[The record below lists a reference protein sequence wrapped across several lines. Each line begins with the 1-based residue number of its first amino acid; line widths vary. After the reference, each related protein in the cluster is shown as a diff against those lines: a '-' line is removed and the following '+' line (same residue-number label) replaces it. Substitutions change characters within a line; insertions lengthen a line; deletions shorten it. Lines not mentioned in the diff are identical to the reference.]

1 MKKIFIVAVI
11 ALMSLTFACNRK
23 TVFELTSDSVINV
36 PYVGGNYTITYNLE
50 SKVDDVVNAITDD
63 KNMITSIDTQTDGF
77 VYITVSENLA
87 TETRETSIMLSYGNL
102 CFNVDV
108 EQEANPG
115 EPETPVDP
123 DPEEPDPEDP
133 EDPVDPDPEEPD
145 PEDPED
151 PVDPDPEEPDPE
163 DPEDPVDPD
172 PEEPDPEDPEDPT
185 INIEADILMGNYYG
199 DDLIGGLG
207 HYWIILSDGGIVNGN
222 LVPNSEFFRLD
233 LLGPMATDESDIKI
247 PDGYYTFD
255 ANNSFTEY
263 TILNLGSSDY
273 CYVDN
278 NNEAWSTTLTS
289 ATLIVDGNIITLN
302 ATVNGQDYI
311 VIYNDEYQLSYN
323 PVSDIIS
330 TLESDY
336 EINLNNATGTLY
348 CYGDYWE
355 CGYCNWGIEF
365 NYGIENGDFLVLDFL
380 TDSKT
385 DGSSGF
391 EGTFVSSG
399 FMEDDPTQPDWNA
412 YTFIPGFRLD
422 GSYMMGSIMQS
433 YSNGVGVNE
442 APLFGGEFTIT
453 NNNDGTYTIIINAT
467 DDANPAHAITLNWT
481 GELNRVQ
488 KKGLKNKIAI
498 NK

>member
-115 EPETPVDP
+115 EPET
-123 DPEEPDPEDP
+123 
-133 EDPVDPDPEEPD
+133 
-145 PEDPED
+145 
-151 PVDPDPEEPDPE
+151 
-163 DPEDPVDPD
+163 PVDPD

>member
-115 EPETPVDP
+115 EPET
-123 DPEEPDPEDP
+123 
-133 EDPVDPDPEEPD
+133 
-145 PEDPED
+145 
-151 PVDPDPEEPDPE
+151 
-163 DPEDPVDPD
+163 PVDPD

-385 DGSSGF
+385 YGSSGF

>member
-145 PEDPED
+145 PEDP
-151 PVDPDPEEPDPE
+151 
-163 DPEDPVDPD
+163 
-172 PEEPDPEDPEDPT
+172 T

-233 LLGPMATDESDIKI
+233 LLGPMATD
-247 PDGYYTFD
+247 GYSLLSSKFSL
-255 ANNSFTEY
+255 ASVQ
-263 TILNLGSSDY
+263 TIS
-273 CYVDN
+273 
-278 NNEAWSTTLTS
+278 
-289 ATLIVDGNIITLN
+289 
-302 ATVNGQDYI
+302 
-311 VIYNDEYQLSYN
+311 
-323 PVSDIIS
+323 IS
-330 TLESDY
+330 GWAERS
-336 EINLNNATGTLY
+336 
-348 CYGDYWE
+348 C
-355 CGYCNWGIEF
+355 
-365 NYGIENGDFLVLDFL
+365 
-380 TDSKT
+380 
-385 DGSSGF
+385 
-391 EGTFVSSG
+391 
-399 FMEDDPTQPDWNA
+399 M
-412 YTFIPGFRLD
+412 R
-422 GSYMMGSIMQS
+422 
-433 YSNGVGVNE
+433 
-442 APLFGGEFTIT
+442 
-453 NNNDGTYTIIINAT
+453 
-467 DDANPAHAITLNWT
+467 
-481 GELNRVQ
+481 
-488 KKGLKNKIAI
+488 
-498 NK
+498 

>member
-115 EPETPVDP
+115 EPET
-123 DPEEPDPEDP
+123 
-133 EDPVDPDPEEPD
+133 
-145 PEDPED
+145 
-151 PVDPDPEEPDPE
+151 
-163 DPEDPVDPD
+163 PVDPD

-336 EINLNNATGTLY
+336 EINLDNCSGTVKSF
-348 CYGDYWE
+348 GDYWG
-355 CGYCNWGIEF
+355 CGYCNWQIEF
-365 NYGIENGDFLVLDFL
+365 LCNDGLTEGTYLVLDFL
-380 TDSKT
+380 TDT
-385 DGSSGF
+385 DLSGSSGF
-391 EGTFVSSG
+391 EGTYRSSG